1 MTLLDVAVAFVIV
14 SLLFTGVV
22 RGSELISSAQ
32 TKRISTEISN
42 VTAAF
47 LTYQDRY
54 RSIPGDDANAAARWS
69 AAKNG
74 NGDGML
80 SGHYDDPAP
89 LNASAF
95 VVDRTQGESLN
106 IWWHLRLAGVLTGPD
121 SGADATTPPMHAL
134 GGRMGIQ
141 QGAFGMQGP
150 VLCFDGI
157 AQQMAATLD
166 RQTDDGQPGSGSLRA
181 GPADGNLLAYQLN
194 GSDLT
199 VCVSLKGSRA
209 GLPGPLY
216 PPTAVPSASAAGSSA
231 APQSVLPS
239 AVPGASA
246 DGLST
251 GAVAPS
257 TGASAPADGSSAAP
271 PSVAPGSSGNGNV
284 SSSGQQNGQ
293 NGTGPGNNGN
303 GNGNGNGASSK
314 ANGQINGNGQQNGQ
328 NGTGPGNNGNGN
340 GSNAKAAK
348 SHG

>member
-74 NGDGML
+74 NGDGVL
-80 SGHYDDPAP
+80 SGHYDDPVP

-121 SGADATTPPMHAL
+121 SGADAATPPMHAL

-166 RQTDDGQPGSGSLRA
+166 RQIDDGQPGSGSLRG
-181 GPADGNLLAYQLN
+181 GPADGDLLAYQLN

-199 VCVSLKGSRA
+199 VCVSLNGSRA

-216 PPTAVPSASAAGSSA
+216 QPTAVPSASAAGSSA
-231 APQSVLPS
+231 AP
-239 AVPGASA
+239 
-246 DGLST
+246 
-251 GAVAPS
+251 
-257 TGASAPADGSSAAP
+257 
-271 PSVAPGSSGNGNV
+271 PSVAPATNGNGNA

-303 GNGNGNGASSK
+303 GNGNGASSN

>member
-1 MTLLDVAVAFVIV
+1 MGNAPRIRRKSCAGMTLLDVAVAFVIV

-69 AAKNG
+69 GAKNG
-74 NGDGML
+74 NGDGVL

-89 LNASAF
+89 LNASAL

-121 SGADATTPPMHAL
+121 SGADAATPPMHAL

-166 RQTDDGQPGSGSLRA
+166 RQIDDGQPGSGSLRA

-199 VCVSLKGSRA
+199 VCVSLNGSRA

-231 APQSVLPS
+231 AP
-239 AVPGASA
+239 
-246 DGLST
+246 
-251 GAVAPS
+251 
-257 TGASAPADGSSAAP
+257 
-271 PSVAPGSSGNGNV
+271 PSVAPASNGNA

-303 GNGNGNGASSK
+303 GNGNGASSN

>member
-1 MTLLDVAVAFVIV
+1 MGSTPRVRRKSCAGMTLLDVAVALVIV

-32 TKRISTEISN
+32 TKRITTEISN

-54 RSIPGDDANAAARWS
+54 RSTPGDDANAAARWS
-69 AAKNG
+69 GAKNG
-74 NGDGML
+74 NGDGVL

-121 SGADATTPPMHAL
+121 SEAGAATPPMHAL
-134 GGRMGIQ
+134 GARMGIQ

-157 AQQMAATLD
+157 AQQMAAMLD
-166 RQTDDGQPGSGSLRA
+166 RQIDDGQSGSGSLRA

-199 VCVSLKGSRA
+199 VCVSLNGSRA

-216 PPTAVPSASAAGSSA
+216 PPTATAVGSSA
-231 APQSVLPS
+231 APQSVLS
-239 AVPGASA
+239 STVP
-246 DGLST
+246 
-251 GAVAPS
+251 
-257 TGASAPADGSSAAP
+257 
-271 PSVAPGSSGNGNV
+271 
-284 SSSGQQNGQ
+284 
-293 NGTGPGNNGN
+293 
-303 GNGNGNGASSK
+303 
-314 ANGQINGNGQQNGQ
+314 
-328 NGTGPGNNGNGN
+328 
-340 GSNAKAAK
+340 
-348 SHG
+348 

>member
-1 MTLLDVAVAFVIV
+1 MANTPSIRRKSCAGMTLLDVAVAFVIV

-69 AAKNG
+69 GAKNG
-74 NGDGML
+74 NGDGVL

-181 GPADGNLLAYQLN
+181 GPADGNLVVR
-194 GSDLT
+194 GS
-199 VCVSLKGSRA
+199 
-209 GLPGPLY
+209 
-216 PPTAVPSASAAGSSA
+216 
-231 APQSVLPS
+231 
-239 AVPGASA
+239 
-246 DGLST
+246 
-251 GAVAPS
+251 
-257 TGASAPADGSSAAP
+257 
-271 PSVAPGSSGNGNV
+271 
-284 SSSGQQNGQ
+284 
-293 NGTGPGNNGN
+293 
-303 GNGNGNGASSK
+303 
-314 ANGQINGNGQQNGQ
+314 
-328 NGTGPGNNGNGN
+328 
-340 GSNAKAAK
+340 
-348 SHG
+348 